1 MFISTAYAQS
11 AMQSGNS
18 NFFIP
23 LILIALAFY
32 FIIIKPQ
39 QKEMKKK
46 QEMLKELKRGD
57 QVVTVGGIFGTVKKT
72 DVEKDSCLLEIA
84 SEVEINIKLSKIEE
98 LILGKE
104 TKKNKETK
112 KKTK

>member
-1 MFISTAYAQS
+1 MFFISDAYAQAAGQGTGPS
-11 AMQSGNS
+11 
-18 NFFIP
+18 FFIP
-23 LILIALAFY
+23 LILICLAFY

-57 QVVTVGGIFGTVKKT
+57 KVVTVGGIFGTIKKT

-84 SEVEINIKLSKIEE
+84 DGVEITLQLSKVDE

-104 TKKNKETK
+104 TKKKNK
-112 KKTK
+112 